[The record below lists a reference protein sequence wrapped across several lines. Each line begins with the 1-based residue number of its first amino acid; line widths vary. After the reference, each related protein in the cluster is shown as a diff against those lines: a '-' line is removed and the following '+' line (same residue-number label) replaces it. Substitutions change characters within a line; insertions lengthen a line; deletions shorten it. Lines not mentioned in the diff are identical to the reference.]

1 MSDIMDCIMSPQNF
15 SVEAISLCLKM
26 WLYLEKGLW
35 WKTMWVHRD
44 VRQWSTR
51 QERGL
56 RTNQTCWHLDLGP
69 STSRTVRNKVFIV
82 CTTQPVVFCY
92 GSLSRL
98 TYPLL
103 LFWNQDAKLRSKVPL
118 VFSTDKGS
126 QASDA
131 EEGRI
136 HIPSSPVTWADW
148 LQRPP
153 LGDSGH
159 LWFPCRVQISRD
171 QLTTAMSQGTQGS
184 PWDSETCSITQPPVP
199 WQMLR
204 TCHPQIV
211 RFSLSF
217 SVISIAL
224 PSPSRRSE
232 SKIPPKAA
240 TDAVLK

>member
-1 MSDIMDCIMSPQNF
+1 MGS
-15 SVEAISLCLKM
+15 
-26 WLYLEKGLW
+26 GLHV
-35 WKTMWVHRD
+35 K
-44 VRQWSTR
+44 
-51 QERGL
+51 ERGL
-56 RTNQTCWHLDLGP
+56 RTKQTCCHLDLRP
-69 STSRTVRNKVFIV
+69 STSGTVRNKVFIV
-82 CTTQPVVFCY
+82 YTTQPVVFCY

-103 LFWNQDAKLRSKVPL
+103 LLFWNPDAKLRSKVPL
-118 VFSTDKGS
+118 VFTTDKGS
-126 QASDA
+126 QANYA

-153 LGDSGH
+153 LYDSGH

-184 PWDSETCSITQPPVP
+184 PWDSKTCSITQPPVP

-211 RFSLSF
+211 RFSLGF

-232 SKIPPKAA
+232 SQIPPKAA
-240 TDAVLK
+240 TDVVLK